1 MAAVEEDAD
10 TGAPA
15 PKVVHCTSTLS
26 ASDSE
31 VASAKSRVSWSACLP
46 RSNSDSQIA
55 FITVVESTG
64 TGTETPVLRRMF
76 SWRRI
81 STCSTMPSMPLSS
94 P

>member
-15 PKVVHCTSTLS
+15 PKVVHCTSTWS

-55 FITVVESTG
+55 FITG
-64 TGTETPVLRRMF
+64 GIDRDGYRDPGAAADVLVAADQH
-76 SWRRI
+76 
-81 STCSTMPSMPLSS
+81 LQHDAV
-94 P
+94 